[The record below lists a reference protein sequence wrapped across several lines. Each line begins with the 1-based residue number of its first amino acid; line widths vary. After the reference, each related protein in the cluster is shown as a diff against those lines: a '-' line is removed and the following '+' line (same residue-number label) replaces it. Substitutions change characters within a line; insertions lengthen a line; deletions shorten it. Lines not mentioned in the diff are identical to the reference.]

1 MTIFSLFVVF
11 VVAQLQFWS
20 ILFGAVSS
28 FRFTKRFCDFLLIS
42 LLEVFANSSCDLFL
56 KSSSEYCLGEIQD
69 LVSALLSGWINLSK
83 TRLSVT
89 KCALLAPI
97 GREGGQP
104 NNFCNAD
111 LESVVNSLFEFKLL
125 NILAR

>member
-1 MTIFSLFVVF
+1 M
-11 VVAQLQFWS
+11 
-20 ILFGAVSS
+20 
-28 FRFTKRFCDFLLIS
+28 
-42 LLEVFANSSCDLFL
+42 
-56 KSSSEYCLGEIQD
+56 
-69 LVSALLSGWINLSK
+69 LLSGWINLSK

-111 LESVVNSLFEFKLL
+111 LESVVNSLSEFITRSPVVKYYEVYTTKDKLSSEL
-125 NILAR
+125 LYLLGRDGEQPV